1 MSPWSVSGSVD
12 LAGFSDSH
20 WRSLRYFNLYRV
32 ALAALLLFSAL
43 LFPGTFPFL
52 TAHQSL
58 QHALPTGYLLITLL
72 ALFVSYHHGRHYSV
86 QLTSNV
92 MLDVVVLTL
101 LIHIGGGL
109 NSGLGT
115 MLLAMLAAAGL
126 VGQGRLV
133 LFYAAL
139 ATLAV
144 LLEQSYTA
152 FLKNDFDPTAFFQ
165 AGVFSTGCFAVA
177 ISARLLASR
186 VIANEQLAYRR
197 GVDLR
202 NQIEI
207 SQRAIEEMQEGVVV
221 LSSFGLIKQHN
232 PRARHLLAL
241 TTAADRQL
249 NDYSPELATAFTD
262 WSQQAHADKVLVHVP
277 TNGLQL
283 QARFVLTESSERD
296 VLIFLEDMGRV
307 REQALQMKLAALG
320 RLTAQIA
327 HEIRN
332 PLSAI
337 RHAGELLCEERR
349 GEMYERLLRIVLDNS
364 QRLERIVNDILD
376 LGHRDRIYPE
386 LIDLR
391 ETLPTFIEDCLLKEQ
406 LPADVIELQI
416 SGRAQLCFDRS
427 HCHRMLWNLLGNA
440 LRHSQRTTGSIRVR
454 VADARFDEH
463 IELHVIDDGPGVDES
478 AREHIFEPFFT
489 THHRGTGLGLY
500 IVRELCEAN
509 GARLELIGTRSGADF
524 CVLGRATGCH

>member
-1 MSPWSVSGSVD
+1 MGGLSE
-12 LAGFSDSH
+12 SH
-20 WRSLRYFNLYRV
+20 WRSLHFFNLYRV

-43 LFPGTFPFL
+43 LFPGSFPFL
-52 TAHQSL
+52 AEHESL
-58 QHALPTGYLLITLL
+58 RHGLPTGYLLATLL
-72 ALFVSYHHGRHYSV
+72 ALFVGYHHRHYSV
-86 QLTSNV
+86 QLTSSV
-92 MLDVVVLTL
+92 MLDVLVLTL
-101 LIHIGGGL
+101 LIHLGGGL
-109 NSGLGT
+109 SSGLGT
-115 MLLAMLAAAGL
+115 ILLATLAAAGL

-144 LLEQSYTA
+144 LLEQSYAA
-152 FLKNDFDPTAFFQ
+152 FLKNHFDPTAFFQ

-177 ISARLLASR
+177 ISARLLARR
-186 VIANEQLAYRR
+186 VITNEQLAYRR
-197 GVDLR
+197 GIDLR

-207 SQRAIEEMQEGVVV
+207 SQRAIEEMQDGVVV
-221 LSSFGLIKQHN
+221 LSSLGLVKQHN
-232 PRARHLLAL
+232 PRARQLLAL
-241 TTAADRQL
+241 TDADGRQL
-249 NDYSPELATAFTD
+249 SGYSPELAKAFVD
-262 WSQQAHADKVLVHVP
+262 WSRQAHPEKVLVRVP
-277 TNGLQL
+277 ASGLQL
-283 QARFVLTESSERD
+283 QARFVLTESSEHD
-296 VLIFLEDMGRV
+296 VLVFLEDMSRV

-337 RHAGELLCEERR
+337 SHAGELLREERR

-376 LGHRDRIYPE
+376 LGRRDRIYPE

-391 ETLPTFIEDCLLKEQ
+391 ETLPTFIEDYLLKEQ
-406 LPADVIELQI
+406 LPTDVVELELSGLAQI
-416 SGRAQLCFDRS
+416 WFDRS

-440 LRHSQRTTGSIRVR
+440 LRHSQRSSGSIRLR
-454 VADARFDEH
+454 VADAKLDGH
-463 IELHVIDDGPGVDES
+463 IELHVIDDGPGVDEA

-500 IVRELCEAN
+500 IARELCEAN
-509 GARLELIGTRSGADF
+509 GARLELVGTDSGADF
-524 CVLGRATGCH
+524 CVLGRATECH